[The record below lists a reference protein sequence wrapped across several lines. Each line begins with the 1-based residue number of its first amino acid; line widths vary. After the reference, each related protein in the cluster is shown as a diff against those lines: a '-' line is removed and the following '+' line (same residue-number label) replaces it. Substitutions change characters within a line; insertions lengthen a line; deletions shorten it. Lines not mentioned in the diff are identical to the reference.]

1 MCRYDKLNIIA
12 IKICIILQAMHASI
26 YLFVDIDECSVG
38 TDDCGQECVNTEGNY
53 TCQCFPNYR
62 LINATDCE
70 GIIIMN
76 IVI

>member
-1 MCRYDKLNIIA
+1 MCRYDKPNIIA

-26 YLFVDIDECSVG
+26 YLFVHIDECSVG